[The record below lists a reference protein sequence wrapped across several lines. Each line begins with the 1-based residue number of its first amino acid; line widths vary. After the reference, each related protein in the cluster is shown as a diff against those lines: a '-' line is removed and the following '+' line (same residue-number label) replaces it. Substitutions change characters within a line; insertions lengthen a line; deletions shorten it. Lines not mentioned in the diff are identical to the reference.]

1 MSLKSLRE
9 KHEWT
14 QDQVAREAGI
24 SRSTYTN
31 IETGRTRPSVSL
43 AKKLGR
49 LFEIEWTYF
58 FEDGGEDDTARDT
71 AER

>member
-9 KHEWT
+9 KHDWT
-14 QDQVAREAGI
+14 QEYVAHEAGI

-31 IETGRTRPSVSL
+31 IEVGRTQPSVGL
-43 AKKLGR
+43 AKKLARMFG
-49 LFEIEWTYF
+49 IKWTYF
-58 FEDGGEDDTARDT
+58 FEDGEDNDTARDT